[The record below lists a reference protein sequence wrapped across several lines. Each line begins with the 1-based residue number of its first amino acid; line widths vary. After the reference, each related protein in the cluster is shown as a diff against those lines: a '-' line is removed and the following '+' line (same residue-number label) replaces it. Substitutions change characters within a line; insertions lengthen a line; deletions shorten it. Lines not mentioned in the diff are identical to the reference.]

1 MAEEKRS
8 INIAYKADLKD
19 LINKLKQ
26 MPNVTE
32 QEAKKMVSALDRQ
45 LKQAEKAA
53 KKSADASAKAAKQA
67 SAAARRGAREFD
79 DMADAARR
87 AEERLEHV
95 GEASGDIDRG
105 FSSIGLALRGVNPQL
120 AEAADGLADTFA
132 VVEGLTMSFAA
143 LNPLVVAG
151 GVAIG
156 ALTLGYVAHQ
166 AELEKVKEQTL
177 ALKDAQR
184 ALIDSQNEQENNLI
198 DAASKLREQ
207 RLEYQLLTGQIS
219 EYEFN
224 LQKAGEAA
232 NESFEGNIQAVQSSI
247 SESELLLATIQ
258 SLKDSYIAA
267 GSSAV
272 VLSEGEQERLR
283 TLQLQTKSVKNNLDL
298 TQEGLAQAAELG
310 KLEKALLADIA
321 NQTKQR
327 EAIEAM
333 QAEAVE
339 KAQDMVTLEKELA
352 DATEEAADQ
361 SERRAVATERAL
373 TAEEELAKALEEAL
387 ALSDDVIKEKNLQA
401 DMDRAIAEAFLDDE
415 GRKKLAQQARI
426 DEQIGALEMLGIATG
441 REAEAAMAIEALRH
455 EQKMENLDKEDEIIS
470 DNTKKQLENAQL
482 IQGGF
487 SEMISGLQQLN
498 DLKLESRG
506 IDVEASQKK
515 AEMLEQLSAKERKQ
529 LEKRAHMAIALFKLE
544 KAASIAEI
552 TMNTA
557 EGVTKA
563 LTYGLPLGPILAGM
577 AVATGATQAALVASQ
592 PIPQLQFH
600 MGGIAPDEAN
610 ARVLRGE
617 AILDR
622 ATVRRMGG
630 EQGVRN
636 LQQGGSGSSQT
647 VVIQPFKHFGRFA
660 KDLGIQKTKQVGIR
674 GY

>member
-32 QEAKKMVSALDRQ
+32 AEARKMVSALDRQ

-53 KKSADASAKAAKQA
+53 KKSADASAKAAKNA
-67 SAAARRGAREFD
+67 AAAARRGSKEFD

-87 AEERLEHV
+87 AEERLERV

-120 AEAADGLADTFA
+120 AEAADGLADAFA
-132 VVEGLTMSFAA
+132 VTEGLTMSFAA
-143 LNPLVVAG
+143 LNPLVIAG
-151 GVAIG
+151 GIAIG

-166 AELEKVKEQTL
+166 AELEKVRETTL
-177 ALKDAQR
+177 ALRDAQK
-184 ALIDSQNEQENNLI
+184 ALIESQNEQENNLI
-198 DAASKLREQ
+198 DAAGKLREQ

-232 NESFEGNIQAVQSSI
+232 NESFRGNIEAVQSSI

-267 GSSAV
+267 GKSNV
-272 VLSEGEQERLR
+272 VLSEGEVERLR
-283 TLQLQTKSVKNNLDL
+283 TLQLQTASVKNNLNL
-298 TQEGLAQAAELG
+298 TKEGLAQAAELG

-339 KAQDMVTLEKELA
+339 KAQEMVTFEKELA
-352 DATEEAADQ
+352 DATEEAATQ
-361 SERRAVATERAL
+361 SERRAVATERTL

-426 DEQIGALEMLGIATG
+426 EEQIGALEMLGIATG

-455 EQKMENLDKEDEIIS
+455 EKKMDNLDTEEERILGLTEEEFKNAEDMLGYFKDLTGS
-470 DNTKKQLENAQL
+470 
-482 IQGGF
+482 
-487 SEMISGLQQLN
+487 LQELN
-498 DLKLESRG
+498 ELKMASNE

-515 AEMLEQLSAKERKQ
+515 AESLEKLSKEERKQ
-529 LEKRAHMAIALFKLE
+529 MEKRAHMAIALFNMS

-552 TMNTA
+552 AMNTA
-557 EGVTKA
+557 EAVTKA
-563 LTYGLPLGPILAGM
+563 LTLGPVLGPIMAGI
-577 AVATGATQAALVASQ
+577 ATAAGAAQAGVVAAQ
-592 PIPQLQFH
+592 PAPQIQFH

-636 LQQGGSGSSQT
+636 LQQGGSPGVQT

-660 KDLGIQKTKQVGIR
+660 KDLGIQQTRTVGIQ

>member
-1 MAEEKRS
+1 MSEEKRS

-32 QEAKKMVSALDRQ
+32 QEARKMVSALDRQ

-53 KKSADASAKAAKQA
+53 KKSADASAKAAKNA
-67 SAAARRGAREFD
+67 AAAARRGAREFD
-79 DMADAARR
+79 EMADAARR
-87 AEERLEHV
+87 AEQRLEQV

-105 FSSIGLALRGVNPQL
+105 FSSVGLALRGVNPQL
-120 AEAADGLADTFA
+120 AEAADGIADMFA
-132 VVEGLTMSFAA
+132 VTEGLTMSFAA
-143 LNPLVVAG
+143 LNPLVIAG
-151 GVAIG
+151 GIAIG

-232 NESFEGNIQAVQSSI
+232 NESFRGNIEAVQSSI

-298 TQEGLAQAAELG
+298 TQEGLAEAAELG

-333 QAEAVE
+333 QAEAVD
-339 KAQDMVTLEKELA
+339 KAQEMVTLEKELA
-352 DATEEAADQ
+352 DATEEAATQ
-361 SERRAVATERAL
+361 SERRAVATERTL

-387 ALSDDVIKEKNLQA
+387 ALSDDVIKEKNLQS

-426 DEQIGALEMLGIATG
+426 EEQIGALEMLGIATG

-455 EQKMENLDKEDEIIS
+455 EQKMENLDKEDETIS
-470 DNTKKQLENAQL
+470 DNIKKQLENAQL

-498 DLKLESRG
+498 DLKMESSG
-506 IDVEASQKK
+506 IDVEAAQKK

-636 LQQGGSGSSQT
+636 LQQGASAGSQT

>member
-32 QEAKKMVSALDRQ
+32 QEARKMVSALDRQ

-53 KKSADASAKAAKQA
+53 KKSADASAKAAKNA
-67 SAAARRGAREFD
+67 AAAARRGSKEFD

-87 AEERLEHV
+87 AEERLERV

-120 AEAADGLADTFA
+120 AEAADGLADAFA
-132 VVEGLTMSFAA
+132 VTEGLTMSFAA
-143 LNPLVVAG
+143 LNPLVIAA

-166 AELEKVKEQTL
+166 AELEKARQLTL
-177 ALKDAQR
+177 DLRDAQKS
-184 ALIDSQNEQENNLI
+184 LIESQEQQQQNLI

-219 EYEFN
+219 QYEFD
-224 LQKAGEAA
+224 LIKAGEAA
-232 NESFEGNIQAVQSSI
+232 NEAFLGNLQAVEGNIA
-247 SESELLLATIQ
+247 ETEMLLATVQ
-258 SLKDSYIAA
+258 SLKDAYLAA
-267 GSSAV
+267 GDSTV
-272 VLSEGEQERLR
+272 VLSDGEKERLR
-283 TLQLQTKSVKNNLDL
+283 TLQLQNKTVSDSIDL
-298 TQEGLAQAAELG
+298 TKEGLREAAELG
-310 KLEKALLADIA
+310 KLEKGLLADLA
-321 NQTKQR
+321 NQNKQR

-333 QAEAVE
+333 QSEAVE
-339 KAQDMVTLEKELA
+339 TAQEMVTLEKELA

-373 TAEEELAKALEEAL
+373 SAEEELAQAIQEAL
-387 ALSDDVIKEKNLQA
+387 SLSDDVVKEKNLQA
-401 DMDRAIAEAFLDDE
+401 DMDRAIAAAFLDDE
-415 GRKKLAQQARI
+415 GKKRLAQQSRI
-426 DEQIGALEMLGIATG
+426 DDQIGALEMLGIATG
-441 REAEAAMAIEALRH
+441 REAEAAMATEALRH
-455 EQKMENLDKEDEIIS
+455 QQKMENLDSEEKTVKDILNVQL
-470 DNTKKQLENAQL
+470 DTAKQVTDGF
-482 IQGGF
+482 GG
-487 SEMISGLQQLN
+487 MISSLQELN
-498 DLKLESRG
+498 TLKIESSK
-506 IDVEASQKK
+506 IDVEAAQKK
-515 AEMLEQLSAKERKQ
+515 AEDLEKLSKEERKQ
-529 LEKRAHMAIALFKLE
+529 MERRAKFAIMLFKME

-552 TMNTA
+552 AMNTA
-557 EGVTKA
+557 EAVTKA
-563 LTYGLPLGPILAGM
+563 LTYGPVLGPALA
-577 AVATGATQAALVASQ
+577 AVAGATGAAQMAVVAGQ
-592 PIPQLQFH
+592 PAPQMQFH
-600 MGGIAPDEAN
+600 MGGMAPDEAN

-636 LQQGGSGSSQT
+636 LQQGGSPGVQT

-660 KDLGIQKTKQVGIR
+660 KDLGIQQTRTVGIQ

>member
-32 QEAKKMVSALDRQ
+32 QEARKMVSALDRQ

-79 DMADAARR
+79 EMADAARR

-143 LNPLVVAG
+143 LNPLVIAG

-166 AELEKVKEQTL
+166 AEIEKVREQTL

-232 NESFEGNIQAVQSSI
+232 NESFRGNIEAVQSSI
-247 SESELLLATIQ
+247 SESELLLATIKR
-258 SLKDSYIAA
+258 LKDSYIAA

-272 VLSEGEQERLR
+272 VLSEGEKDRLT
-283 TLQLQTKSVKNNLDL
+283 TLQLQTESVKNNLDL

-339 KAQDMVTLEKELA
+339 KAQEMVALEKELA
-352 DATEEAADQ
+352 DATEEAAAAKEKGVKFSEKSVDLAQKELDALDAQIAAENRYFDMIQSQQKEIESAEEKLEELRLNAITKKEDQ
-361 SERRAVATERAL
+361 ENLAFRRKLEQIYELGKVAEN
-373 TAEEELAKALEEAL
+373 EELAQ
-387 ALSDDVIKEKNLQA
+387 DVIKAELHKRELERLEEIKEKQTENAKLLVGGLGDIVSNLQS
-401 DMDRAIAEAFLDDE
+401 I
-415 GRKKLAQQARI
+415 
-426 DEQIGALEMLGIATG
+426 
-441 REAEAAMAIEALRH
+441 
-455 EQKMENLDKEDEIIS
+455 
-470 DNTKKQLENAQL
+470 
-482 IQGGF
+482 
-487 SEMISGLQQLN
+487 N
-498 DLKLESRG
+498 DLKLDSNK
-506 IDVEASQKK
+506 IDVEAAQKK